1 MATRT
6 YPLLPKASVSLSVEA
21 RRGRDVRP
29 MMSARAA
36 GFVPSDADRLEPSRR
51 AAVLVEARD
60 TDAVTEALGDGT
72 DVHRLSET
80 FLSVQGD
87 VAAVAALTEI
97 PQVRRVQTKKVSQ
110 PHLDAVLPDIGL
122 AAPAAGSRPV
132 VEDGSGVLVGIVDS
146 GFDLSHPM
154 FRDAAGKLR
163 VEALL
168 DQTVG
173 GGREF
178 TNTVLERRWAGGNGP
193 GADQNGHG
201 THVTSIAAGSR
212 FGALEGVAPGA
223 RLLLVKTNFRD
234 TDRAVSWIFQK
245 AAHRPC
251 VVNMSLGHHFGA
263 HDGTDAEERLH
274 VELSGPGRVIVVS
287 AGNERNDDMHLGGR
301 FHAGQ
306 VEELAFD
313 LLRQPDG
320 TAFVVVTVWHSRDD
334 RFDIALVTPE
344 GDLLAEP
351 ALGNAVEHD
360 FSTAG
365 IAMAQQRYVPSNLVQ
380 HQISVEVRGRS
391 TSAALRG
398 WRLRATC
405 RRAAVG
411 RLDGWFH
418 NSGFAAFG
426 PHPLLEPART
436 VGITATGSSCL
447 AVASHI
453 TKAAWDSDS
462 GPRQNV
468 QLVLGRSS
476 QFSSL
481 GPTRDGRQKPDVSA
495 PGQMVT
501 AALAHD
507 SEEAADDRFALTADR
522 LLTIAGTSMAAPAV
536 TGAVA
541 LLLQQKPD
549 RTVEAVRQILGSS
562 VRRDAH
568 TGPGPWD
575 PTYGLGKLDIAKALH
590 GP

>member
-6 YPLLPKASVSLSVEA
+6 FPLLPKASVSLSLET
-21 RRGRDVRP
+21 RGRDVRP
-29 MMSARAA
+29 LMSARAA
-36 GFVPSDADRLEPSRR
+36 GFVPSPRGEPEAGPR

-60 TDAVTEALGDGT
+60 AAAVTDLLGDRAEV
-72 DVHRLSET
+72 DRLSEN
-80 FLSVQGD
+80 FLSVQAD
-87 VAAVAALTEI
+87 VTKLAALTEV

-122 AAPAAGSRPV
+122 AAPAAGSRPID
-132 VEDGSGVLVGIVDS
+132 EDGAGVLVAVVDS

-168 DQTVG
+168 DQTVA

-178 TNTVLERRWAGGNGP
+178 SSAVLERRWAGGQGP
-193 GADQNGHG
+193 GADENGHG
-201 THVTSIAAGSR
+201 THVAAIAAGSR
-212 FGALEGVAPGA
+212 FGAFEGVAPGA

-234 TDRAVSWIFQK
+234 TDQAVSWIFQK
-245 AAHRPC
+245 AAQRPC

-274 VELSGPGRVIVVS
+274 LQLSGPGRVIVVS
-287 AGNERNDDMHLGGR
+287 AGNERNDDIHVGGG
-301 FHAGQ
+301 FHVGQ
-306 VEELAFD
+306 VEEFTFD

-320 TAFVVVTVWHSRDD
+320 TAFVIVTAWHSRDD
-334 RFDIALVTPE
+334 RFDIELVTPE
-344 GDLLAEP
+344 GDVLTEP
-351 ALGNAVEHD
+351 SLGNAVDHD
-360 FSTAG
+360 FSTSRVR
-365 IAMAQQRYVPSNLVQ
+365 MAQQRYTPSRLVQ
-380 HQISVEVRGRS
+380 HFLSIEVRDRFS
-391 TSAALRG
+391 NTKLRG

-418 NSGFAAFG
+418 NSGFAAFR
-426 PHPLLEPART
+426 PHPLLEAART
-436 VGITATGSSCL
+436 VGLTATGSGCL
-447 AVASHI
+447 AVASHV
-453 TKAAWDSDS
+453 TKSAWDSDS
-462 GPRQNV
+462 GPRQIN
-468 QLVLGRSS
+468 QLVIGRSS
-476 QFSSL
+476 PFSSL
-481 GPTRDGRQKPDVSA
+481 GPTRDGRQKPDLSA

-507 SEEAADDRFALTADR
+507 SEEAADDRFALTDDR

-549 RTVEAVRQILGSS
+549 RTVDGVRQILRDSA
-562 VRRDAH
+562 RRDAH
-568 TGPGPWD
+568 TGPGIWD
-575 PTYGLGKLDIAKALH
+575 PKYGLGKLDVARALQT
-590 GP
+590 P